1 MDQSELFEK
10 INFTTEDGEE
20 VVFCV
25 VEQTKLNGIN
35 YLLVT
40 EDVDD
45 EEEVDAYILKDISK
59 TEDEEA
65 IYDMVEDDKELEL
78 IANIF
83 DELLE
88 DTDIVSE

>member
-1 MDQSELFEK
+1 MANEEMFQK
-10 INFTTEDGEE
+10 INFTTEDGED

-40 EDVDD
+40 EDTDD

-65 IYDMVEDDKELEL
+65 IYDMVEDEKELEL

-83 DELLE
+83 EELLE
-88 DTDIVSE
+88 DTEII

>member
-1 MDQSELFEK
+1 MEKEENYQK
-10 INFTTEDGEE
+10 INFTTEEGED

-40 EDVDD
+40 EDVED
-45 EEEVDAYILKDISK
+45 EEEVDAYILKDISND
-59 TEDEEA
+59 EDEEA
-65 IYDMVEDDKELEL
+65 IYDMVEDEKELEL

-83 DELLE
+83 EELLD
-88 DTDIVSE
+88 DTDII